1 MNKYNCLL
9 SRIASDLDIRKG
21 DTEPE
26 EYYKSRLIYSAV
38 SRIGYSSL
46 WDKLEEEVPVTIEHF
61 KRRIETTLNSYL
73 KMYPEVE
80 SLYPDHF
87 DEISDNIYNTFLA
100 TGNVYHSPKRI
111 SPSANRQAFING
123 IEFLRGTSLS
133 KKVSISGIGT
143 LAKNKAGNNI
153 LSVSEMFNL
162 TPHSIIDYWKHYS
175 EQANFTVLKSD
186 DRFEFLKTKPFFG
199 NGYWIEKPDIN
210 TGISLMRTSALGTR
224 IYYFYKYNNNEVE
237 ASQIPY
243 WLTEDMNYLYLSN
256 GLLASKEVL
265 PDIKYQIDG
274 AISYLQIGYLL
285 PPAEQ
290 NMIMLYSWPK
300 TFLNVKS
307 NFSRVID
314 TDVLKAI
321 IGLLNQTGFSFK
333 EEY

>member
-1 MNKYNCLL
+1 MNKYNRLL

-26 EYYKSRLIYSAV
+26 SNYKTRLIYSAV

-46 WDKLEEEVPVTIEHF
+46 WDKLEEDIPITIEHF
-61 KRRIETTLNSYL
+61 KRRIEKTLSSYL
-73 KMYPEVE
+73 KMYPEVQ
-80 SLYPDHF
+80 SLYPEQL
-87 DEISDNIYNTFLA
+87 DEISDYIYNLLLA

-111 SPSANRQAFING
+111 SPPANKQAFING

-133 KKVSISGIGT
+133 EKVSISGIGT
-143 LAKNKAGNNI
+143 FSRKNTGNNMI
-153 LSVSEMFNL
+153 SVSEMFDL
-162 TPHSIIDYWKHYS
+162 MPHTIIDYWTHYS
-175 EQANFTVLKSD
+175 EQVKFTVLKTD
-186 DRFEFLKTKPFFG
+186 NRFEFLNTRPAPG
-199 NGYWIEKPDIN
+199 NSYWIEKPDIN
-210 TGISLMRTSALGTR
+210 NEKSLMRTSAPGTR
-224 IYYFYKYNNNEVE
+224 IYYFYKYNNKEFE

-243 WLTEDMNYLYLSN
+243 WLTDDMNYLYLSN
-256 GLLASKEVL
+256 GLLASKKVL

-290 NMIMLYSWPK
+290 NMIMMYSWPK

-333 EEY
+333 EE